1 MTTRASPRSRGP
13 RCLVFASVIGTM
25 SGCLPSS
32 SPASARPD
40 RRAESCDDACTQ
52 RHLQSALTDLER
64 GRTQAAR
71 ERLEDLYPRPPMSDP
86 TLRLVL
92 ALLALEAGDPTQAM
106 NHAEW
111 LATHA
116 PSARIAAKTCRILVR
131 LSKPRRAST
140 LAQQRINEGVVSP
153 ALYLELS
160 WAWEA
165 QGQEAAAMRGLQ
177 EGLDLFPND
186 PALLE
191 TAAARAD
198 AAGDLVAALDLYTRA
213 IPHHPSPEL
222 MHEAVARVA
231 TQAEQHEL
239 AIRHARLAVAMA
251 GDRDAKLY
259 RVLHDAL
266 LASGDV
272 DGARGALE
280 RGRRRFP
287 QATILGEP

>member
-1 MTTRASPRSRGP
+1 MSTGGSHLSRGT
-13 RCLVFASVIGTM
+13 RWMVSASVICAM
-25 SGCLPSS
+25 SGCLAST
-32 SPASARPD
+32 SPAAATPD
-40 RRAESCDDACTQ
+40 RGREACDDACVQ
-52 RHLQSALTDLER
+52 RHLQSALADLER
-64 GRTQAAR
+64 GRTQTAR
-71 ERLEDLYPRPPMSDP
+71 ERLEGLHPRPPMSDP

-92 ALLALEAGDPTQAM
+92 ALLAMEAGDPTQAM
-106 NHAEW
+106 GHAEW
-111 LATHA
+111 LAAHA

-131 LSKPRRAST
+131 LSEPRRAST

-177 EGLDLFPND
+177 EGLDSFPND

-198 AAGDLVAALDLYTRA
+198 TAGDYAAAIDLYTRA
-213 IPHHPSPEL
+213 IPYHLSPEL

-231 TQAEQHEL
+231 TQADQHEL

-259 RVLHDAL
+259 RVLYDAL

-287 QATILGEP
+287 QAAILGEP